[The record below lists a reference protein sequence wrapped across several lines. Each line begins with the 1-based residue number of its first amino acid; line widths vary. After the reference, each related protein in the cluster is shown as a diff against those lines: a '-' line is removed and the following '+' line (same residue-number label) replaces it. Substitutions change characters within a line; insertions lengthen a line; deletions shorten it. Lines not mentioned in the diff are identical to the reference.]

1 MASGSRATLFPRL
14 SINETHQPRPPKR
27 SFLTGENI
35 PPKLPIAVNSGS
47 LFPALPQPKALIL
60 QNESPWLK
68 YREILNEDQAGPCVI
83 AHKNDSKFTA
93 VVIKRRPMM
102 HQSRNQI
109 TLVLV
114 KHPNIISLEEAF
126 ISQDIYLIY
135 EHLYVD
141 VTLREIRAS
150 PSITFRDYELAA
162 ICKEVSFKGPLY
174 SLTYKLPRF

>member
-1 MASGSRATLFPRL
+1 MASGSRVTLFPRL
-14 SINETHQPRPPKR
+14 SINETQARPPKR
-27 SFLTGENI
+27 SFLTGGNI
-35 PPKLPIAVNSGS
+35 PPKLPIAINSGS

-93 VVIKRRPMM
+93 VVIKQRPIM
-102 HQSRNQI
+102 QLSRNQI
-109 TLVLV
+109 MLVPV

-126 ISQDIYLIY
+126 ISQDLYLIY
-135 EHLYVD
+135 EHLCVD

-150 PSITFRDYELAA
+150 PSIAFRDYELAA
-162 ICKEVSFKGPLY
+162 ICKEVSFKDLLY
-174 SLTYKLPRF
+174 SLAHEYLRF